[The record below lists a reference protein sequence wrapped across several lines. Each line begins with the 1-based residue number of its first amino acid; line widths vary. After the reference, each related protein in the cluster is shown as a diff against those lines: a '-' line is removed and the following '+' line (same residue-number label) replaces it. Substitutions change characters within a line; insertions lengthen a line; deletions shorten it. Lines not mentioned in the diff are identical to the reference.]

1 MKTDRLM
8 RNFVRETGQV
18 VEVRV
23 ITRISS
29 FTSESEWIPF
39 EILSPDPTHAELREV
54 KQRALADPRYFTR
67 CEECGG
73 WTPAG
78 LMHDNTTCEACAER
92 TLGVLH

>member
-1 MKTDRLM
+1 METKRLM

-54 KQRALADPRYFTR
+54 KQRALADRRYFTR
-67 CEECGG
+67 CEDCGELN
-73 WTPAG
+73 PAG
-78 LMHDNTTCEACAER
+78 MMHDGTTCEACAER
-92 TLGVLH
+92 SLGVLQ